1 MAEMRTR
8 SQTRDMEVA
17 HILATMRQS
26 PVLKRTLS
34 HQARAYARAMEIA
47 PQTKP
52 GDTILI
58 NYFISPTGMTNLE
71 YIQNENNQ
79 MVVHR
84 IDAPY
89 ESITMKWTYDIT
101 EFEF

>member
-1 MAEMRTR
+1 MRTR
-8 SQTRDMEVA
+8 SQTRDMETA
-17 HILATMRQS
+17 TILASMRHS
-26 PVLKRTLS
+26 PALKRTLS
-34 HQARAYARAMEIA
+34 HQARAYARAMEVA

-58 NYFISPTGMTNLE
+58 NYFVSPTGMTNLE
-71 YIQNENNQ
+71 YIQNEDGK

-89 ESITMKWTYDIT
+89 DSITMEWTYDIT